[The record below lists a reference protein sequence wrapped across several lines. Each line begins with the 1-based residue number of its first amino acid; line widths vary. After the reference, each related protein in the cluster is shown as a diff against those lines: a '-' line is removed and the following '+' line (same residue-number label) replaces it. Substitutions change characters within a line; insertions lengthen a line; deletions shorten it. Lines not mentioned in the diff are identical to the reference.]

1 MNAQAD
7 EIARLLA
14 QMPRITLDEMKSIR
28 LMKRTD
34 CKFLTNLPT
43 LLRLLA
49 LTQHDY
55 YVQEVN
61 GCRISPYTT
70 LYFDTPGQPAMFR
83 QHQTGRRPR
92 RKVRVRS
99 YVNAQLSFLEIK
111 TKDNHGK
118 TGKKRIAVPSA
129 DDVVANHTGEDF
141 LREQTGLTFADLTP
155 AVGNAFDRITLV
167 NRDKTER
174 LTIDLHLHFSNYQT
188 GETADMEQTGIIELK
203 RDGRCPSPIL
213 PMLRQLR
220 IKPAGFSK
228 YCIGACVTNPH
239 LRLNKFKKRLVKIH
253 KVTQHTLSAS

>member
-1 MNAQAD
+1 
-7 EIARLLA
+7 
-14 QMPRITLDEMKSIR
+14 MPRITLDEMKSIR

-129 DDVVANHTGEDF
+129 DDVVANHTGE
-141 LREQTGLTFADLTP
+141 
-155 AVGNAFDRITLV
+155 AFDRITLV

-188 GETADMEQTGIIELK
+188 GETADMEQTVIIELK

-213 PMLRQLR
+213 PVLRQLR